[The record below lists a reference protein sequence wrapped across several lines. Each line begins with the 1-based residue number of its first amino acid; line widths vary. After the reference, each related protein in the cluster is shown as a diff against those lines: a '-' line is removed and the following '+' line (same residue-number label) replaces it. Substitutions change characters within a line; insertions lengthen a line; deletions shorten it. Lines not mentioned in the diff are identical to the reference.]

1 MSERFGVVRGLSS
14 EDAYSGYALL
24 YFGSGATEGHVWKPD
39 PLDERACI
47 GAASYDDATRE
58 WTLRYSWRPRGRSEG
73 GASSQAVT
81 SLGNGARHTGGRGH
95 SLGQEAGMTMTKGLN
110 SAWWVLRVGLG
121 LGPFLAGLDK
131 YFNLLTDW
139 GMYLNPAVE
148 AMLPISGGAFMRVVG
163 VVEMAVGLA
172 ILAGWTRIGG
182 YVAAA
187 WLLAIAG
194 NLVSMGMFYDLAVRD
209 VEIAIAAYTL
219 ARLSEARKQALAPA
233 AAATVV
239 GLDQLRKTA

>member
-1 MSERFGVVRGLSS
+1 
-14 EDAYSGYALL
+14 
-24 YFGSGATEGHVWKPD
+24 
-39 PLDERACI
+39 
-47 GAASYDDATRE
+47 
-58 WTLRYSWRPRGRSEG
+58 
-73 GASSQAVT
+73 
-81 SLGNGARHTGGRGH
+81 
-95 SLGQEAGMTMTKGLN
+95 MTMTKGLN

-148 AMLPISGGAFMRVVG
+148 ALLPISGGAFMRVVG

-172 ILAGWTRIGG
+172 ILAGRTRIGG

-187 WLLAIAG
+187 WLLAIAA

-219 ARLSEARKQALAPA
+219 ARLSEARAEALAPA
-233 AAATVV
+233 ATSRRAL
-239 GLDQLRKTA
+239 GLEQAGTTA